1 MSEFTQGVLTPYIN
15 YHRPCFFA
23 HEEEDAKGKIRKKYR
38 YEDMMTPYEK
48 FRSLPQN
55 ESYLRPGLTLEQ
67 LDAIASAQ
75 SDNDSGLELQKAR
88 QKLFQTINKR
98 SQRSAA

>member
-1 MSEFTQGVLTPYIN
+1 VIFHLSDCPFKLDHYS
-15 YHRPCFFA
+15 FFA

-55 ESYLRPGLTLEQ
+55 ESYLRSEVTLAQ

-75 SDNDSGLELQKAR
+75 SDNEAGRALQKAR
-88 QKLFQTINKR
+88 QKLFQTINKK